1 MVIHPAAP
9 VEGGYNGRTREV
21 TIANLQRH
29 TEIDGYILDGFHN
42 NGATATLLPST
53 ALNALVAGC
62 VSALPADKVRIAFG
76 AYAPATVLQLCAAG
90 VDLFDNS
97 YAYLATK
104 HACAL
109 VFDVDA
115 AAEATASEAGP
126 QQSAAFDLD
135 LQDVAYKTDFG
146 PLRRGCE
153 CLACTKHT
161 RAYVHHLVMTNE
173 LLASILLM
181 M

>member
-1 MVIHPAAP
+1 M
-9 VEGGYNGRTREV
+9 

-42 NGATATLLPST
+42 NGSTATLLPST
-53 ALNALVAGC
+53 ELNTLVTGCVNALPPTK
-62 VSALPADKVRIAFG
+62 LRIAFG

-97 YAYLATK
+97 YAYMATK

-109 VFDVDA
+109 VFEVEDN
-115 AAEATASEAGP
+115 EATQAEVPTSY
-126 QQSAAFDLD
+126 DLD
-135 LQDVAYKTDFG
+135 LADESYKTDFS
-146 PLRRGCE
+146 PLRRGCV
-153 CLACTKHT
+153 CLTCTKHT
-161 RAYVHHLVMTNE
+161 RAYVHHLVKTNE

>member
-1 MVIHPAAP
+1 M
-9 VEGGYNGRTREV
+9 
-21 TIANLQRH
+21 
-29 TEIDGYILDGFHN
+29 
-42 NGATATLLPST
+42 
-53 ALNALVAGC
+53 
-62 VSALPADKVRIAFG
+62 SALPADKVRIAFG
-76 AYAPATVLQLCAAG
+76 AYAPATVLQLCATG

-97 YAYLATK
+97 YAFLATK

-109 VFDVDA
+109 TFDVDT
-115 AAEATASEAGP
+115 ETTASEG
-126 QQSAAFDLD
+126 QQSAYDLD

-146 PLRRGCE
+146 PLLRGCE

-161 RAYVHHLVMTNE
+161 RAYVHHLVKTSE